1 MNDDGAT
8 AEVYTS
14 KHFVYGTLIVNCW
27 REYVKM
33 LEKEQKELDAKQAEA
48 KLNWM
53 GMWGQEGVG
62 KELSVFEED

>member
-1 MNDDGAT
+1 MNEDGAT

-33 LEKEQKELDAKQAEA
+33 LEKEQQEAALAKENDVK
-48 KLNWM
+48 KLS
-53 GMWGQEGVG
+53 WGVTR
-62 KELSVFEED
+62 

>member
-1 MNDDGAT
+1 VNDDGAT

-33 LEKEQKELDAKQAEA
+33 LEKEHEEAAKSKEVADGK
-48 KLNWM
+48 KLN
-53 GMWGQEGVG
+53 
-62 KELSVFEED
+62 

>member
-33 LEKEQKELDAKQAEA
+33 LEKEHEEAAKSKEVADGK
-48 KLNWM
+48 KLN
-53 GMWGQEGVG
+53 
-62 KELSVFEED
+62 